1 MKRSHY
7 CCFRRLILQAVV
19 LCCIAQATAAQ
30 TATGSGQTQFL
41 FPEFTECTVRMK
53 TGSLRSIIANYNTV
67 TEKLVFL
74 KDSIPVDMTKIMFVD
89 TVSIS
94 NRKFVPVNEI
104 FYEVLINAPVSL
116 FIRHKS
122 NLIPPGQPSGYG
134 GTSQTAS
141 IQSVSSISSRSGIY
155 NLKLPDDYNVIP
167 SPVFWVRREGVMSE
181 FLNKKQ
187 FLKIF
192 PDIDTKIEG
201 YIKDNHLKIDNRDDL
216 VTIVNFC
223 NEILRLN

>member
-1 MKRSHY
+1 
-7 CCFRRLILQAVV
+7 
-19 LCCIAQATAAQ
+19 
-30 TATGSGQTQFL
+30 
-41 FPEFTECTVRMK
+41 
-53 TGSLRSIIANYNTV
+53 
-67 TEKLVFL
+67 
-74 KDSIPVDMTKIMFVD
+74 
-89 TVSIS
+89 
-94 NRKFVPVNEI
+94 
-104 FYEVLINAPVSL
+104 
-116 FIRHKS
+116 
-122 NLIPPGQPSGYG
+122 
-134 GTSQTAS
+134 
-141 IQSVSSISSRSGIY
+141 VSSISSRSGIY
-155 NLKLPDDYNVIP
+155 NLKLPDDYNVSP